1 MPHRRR
7 VEPPPVIVNN
17 TWRKGVSVLL
27 IMLVYGIPL
36 SLVLSA
42 LLLAMIRANPRLML
56 QDYPKDIQA
65 AVPPK
70 TPAEQRQTRS
80 WGIILL
86 LLVLA
91 FPLAAALSAKAAQHG
106 FLGIFLSAFGVPFLF
121 NVVDW
126 LILDWLIFCTFTPTF
141 AVLPGTEGMAGYK
154 NYAMHFRG
162 FLIGT
167 IYSAGIGVVIAVVV
181 TFV

>member
-1 MPHRRR
+1 M
-7 VEPPPVIVNN
+7 
-17 TWRKGVSVLL
+17 SVLL
-27 IMLVYGIPL
+27 IILVYGVPL

-42 LLLAMIRANPRLML
+42 LLLTMIRANPRLML

-70 TPAEQRQTRS
+70 TSAEKHQTRF

-86 LLVLA
+86 LLVL
-91 FPLAAALSAKAAQHG
+91 
-106 FLGIFLSAFGVPFLF
+106 
-121 NVVDW
+121 
-126 LILDWLIFCTFTPTF
+126 IFCTFTPAF

-167 IYSAGIGVVIAVVV
+167 LFSAGVGVV

>member
-1 MPHRRR
+1 MSIH
-7 VEPPPVIVNN
+7 
-17 TWRKGVSVLL
+17 L

-56 QDYPKDIQA
+56 QDYPKDIPA

-70 TPAEQRQTRS
+70 TLTEQRQTRY
-80 WGIILL
+80 WGAVLL
-86 LLVLA
+86 LLALA
-91 FPLAAALSAKAAQHG
+91 FPVAAALSTKATRHG
-106 FLGIFLSAFGVPFLF
+106 FLGIFLSASGVPFLF

-126 LILDWLIFCTFTPTF
+126 LILDWLIFCTFTPPF

-167 IYSAGIGVVIAVVV
+167 VFSATVGALIAVMV

>member
-1 MPHRRR
+1 M
-7 VEPPPVIVNN
+7 
-17 TWRKGVSVLL
+17 TVLFIIL
-27 IMLVYGIPL
+27 GYGTAL
-36 SLVLSA
+36 SLMLSA
-42 LLLAMIRANPRLML
+42 LLLTMIRANPRLML

-65 AVPPK
+65 TVPPK
-70 TPAEQRQTRS
+70 TPTEQRQTR
-80 WGIILL
+80 GFGAVLL
-86 LLVLA
+86 SLSLA
-91 FPLAAALSAKAAQHG
+91 FPVAAALSAKAARYG
-106 FLGIFLSAFGVPFLF
+106 FLGIFLSASGVPFLF

-167 IYSAGIGVVIAVVV
+167 VFSAAVGVLIAVIV
-181 TFV
+181 TCV

>member
-1 MPHRRR
+1 MEKSHERPFDHSC
-7 VEPPPVIVNN
+7 VWHPSFASA
-17 TWRKGVSVLL
+17 VSPGAR
-27 IMLVYGIPL
+27 YDPSKSASDAPGL
-36 SLVLSA
+36 SQGYSSCGA
-42 LLLAMIRANPRLML
+42 T
-56 QDYPKDIQA
+56 
-65 AVPPK
+65 K

-91 FPLAAALSAKAAQHG
+91 FPLAAGLSAKAAQHG
-106 FLGIFLSAFGVPFLF
+106 FLGIFLSAFGVPLLF
-121 NVVDW
+121 NIVDW
-126 LILDWLIFCTFTPTF
+126 LILDWLIFCTFTPRF

-167 IYSAGIGVVIAVVV
+167 IYSAGVGVVIAVMV